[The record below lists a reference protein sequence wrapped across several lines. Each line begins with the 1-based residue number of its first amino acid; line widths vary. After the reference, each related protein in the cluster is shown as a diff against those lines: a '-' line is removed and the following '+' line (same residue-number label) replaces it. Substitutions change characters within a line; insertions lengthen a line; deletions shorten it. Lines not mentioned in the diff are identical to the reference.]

1 MNRLAVIALLA
12 VGMTGAQAAS
22 TVALYEFNGNFDPV
36 SGLGTGASALVN
48 VDPLGQGAFI
58 SDTVNCVSRTVF
70 RFDGAASPSTD
81 QGGLQFVNA
90 NLMNPNSYSIEAY
103 FSFDEVTGW
112 RRIIDTR
119 DRTEDTGFYVLNGGL
134 QLYPSN
140 VGQGAFAADV
150 YNHVILSFDGS
161 TAVAYLDGV
170 AQSTQSTD
178 YYSLP
183 ASNVIS
189 LFLDNT
195 ISVAPHEYSAGK
207 IAWARFYD
215 GALDADEALAAYQAA
230 IDFEVPPPIPEPST
244 YALMLAGGA
253 AVLLAVRRR
262 PHTAL
267 GSQQPLHLTSL

>member
-1 MNRLAVIALLA
+1 MQRLAALALLGA
-12 VGMTGAQAAS
+12 GLTGAHAAS

-36 SGLGTGASALVN
+36 SGVGSGASALVS
-48 VDPLGQGAFI
+48 VDPLSLGAFV
-58 SDTVNCVSRTVF
+58 SDTVNGVNRTVY
-70 RFDGAASPSTD
+70 RFDGAAFPSTD

-90 NLMNPNSYSIEAY
+90 DLMNPDSYSIEAY
-103 FSFDEVTGW
+103 FSFDEVSGW
-112 RRIIDTR
+112 RRIVDTR

-140 VGQGAFAADV
+140 VGVGAFAADV
-150 YNHVILSFDGS
+150 YNHVILTFDGA

-170 AQSTQSTD
+170 AQSTQATS

-195 ISVAPHEYSAGK
+195 ISVAPNEYSAGK

-215 GALDADEALAAYQAA
+215 GALNADEALAAYRAA
-230 IDFEVPPPIPEPST
+230 VDFEVPPPIPEPST
-244 YALMLAGGA
+244 YALMLTGGA
-253 AVLLAVRRR
+253 AMLLALRRR
-262 PHTAL
+262 RQAR
-267 GSQQPLHLTSL
+267 

>member
-1 MNRLAVIALLA
+1 MNRFAVLALLA

-22 TVALYEFNGNFDPV
+22 TVALYEFNGNFDPA
-36 SGLGTGASALVN
+36 SGVGSGASALVS
-48 VDPLGQGAFI
+48 VDPLAKGAFI
-58 SDTVNCVSRTVF
+58 NDTVNGIARTVF
-70 RFDGAASPSTD
+70 RFDGAAFPSSD

-90 NLMNPNSYSIEAY
+90 DLMSPNSYSIEAY
-103 FSFDEVTGW
+103 FSFDAVSGW

-140 VGQGAFAADV
+140 VGQGTFGANV

-161 TAVAYLDGV
+161 TAVAYLDGI

-195 ISVAPHEYSAGK
+195 VSVAPNEYSAGK

-215 GALDADEALAAYQAA
+215 GALNADEALAAYRSA
-230 IDFEVPPPIPEPST
+230 IDFEVPSPVPEPST
-244 YALMLAGGA
+244 YALMLAGVA
-253 AVLLAVRRR
+253 AVMLVVQRRR
-262 PHTAL
+262 HTAL
-267 GSQQPLHLTSL
+267 S